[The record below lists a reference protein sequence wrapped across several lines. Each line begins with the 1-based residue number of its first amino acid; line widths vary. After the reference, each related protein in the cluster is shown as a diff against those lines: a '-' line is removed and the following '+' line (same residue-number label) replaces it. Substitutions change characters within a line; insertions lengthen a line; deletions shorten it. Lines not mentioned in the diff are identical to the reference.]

1 MSLVKYEIRQ
11 RIAYITMNRP
21 EKLNAITPDMLSKL
35 WDAFTDLRDNPDVW
49 LGIVTGT
56 GRAFSVGHDL
66 KAMSEMSSEN
76 KASGSTD
83 QLYLMQQNITKPI
96 IAAVNGLCLAQ
107 GGGIAMG
114 SDILIAS
121 ENAQFGWPQTKRGL
135 SSISGPVILS
145 KRIPHGK
152 AMELLFTGDFL
163 SAEDALNIG
172 LVNYVVPESQL
183 IEKSNELAHKI
194 LENAPVAVRG
204 MKEAVLPRDDETLE
218 GRLNK
223 ATEIFERVRNSVDA
237 QEGLNAFEEKRS
249 PKWKGY

>member
-66 KAMSEMSSEN
+66 KAMSEMSGEN
-76 KASGSTD
+76 KSSGSTD

-135 SSISGPVILS
+135 SSISC
-145 KRIPHGK
+145 
-152 AMELLFTGDFL
+152 LLYT
-163 SAEDALNIG
+163 SDA
-172 LVNYVVPESQL
+172 
-183 IEKSNELAHKI
+183 A
-194 LENAPVAVRG
+194 
-204 MKEAVLPRDDETLE
+204 DE
-218 GRLNK
+218 
-223 ATEIFERVRNSVDA
+223 
-237 QEGLNAFEEKRS
+237 
-249 PKWKGY
+249 